1 MSEDKYRII
10 GRVISSSTRQ
20 GVAGARVEAW
30 DKDSHVDDLVGNA
43 VTDAEGFFVIE
54 FDSSY
59 FRELFADRRPDLFFK
74 VFLQDKLIKSTE
86 DSVLWNVDKHDIP
99 VSIELDVDV
108 RPKSIDEAPKD
119 GPRVLRVTNDF
130 DANEQLKIR
139 AVDNPLPNSSLG
151 IAGKSVQVSGP
162 EEFHLTPLLIPFD
175 VADITGIDLSTVRVF
190 RLDEANKKFK
200 PVWNSGVNRALGF
213 FWANICRPGTYVAIG
228 APRDILLREAL
239 RQFSL
244 AREEFDGCGNEKRQE
259 LMHRTFSVFLDAPV
273 EAVDELREFLTR
285 VEIQTGPG
293 LETLGPHEL
302 RLGKGG
308 HPLPFPLPQDA
319 DLRTFRERLSAL
331 DIAADGLPEEELLR
345 PRELHHDVPP
355 WDVAGPFT
363 SWNGVEDF
371 HVEKLRIWEI
381 VSDIRFIDKVFP
393 WLRSKNWWMHQHDV
407 RHTGVASGGSNIN
420 ASSVGNMYRQ
430 SAVPV
435 DGPVITKP
443 AIVDG
448 KIYIGS
454 GKTGGGPGGTLYR
467 IDLATGTVEN
477 SFATSGTAYYGWKGI
492 GGSPTVLSNR
502 VYFSTV
508 YGKIYCIDATT
519 FTQIWMTDLKTANQS
534 QNQPI
539 NNLDGDSWSG
549 PLVVGNR
556 VYVSGGEGESPNP
569 FGFVF
574 CLDATTGH
582 VIWIFC
588 TNKFVDP
595 DNAGS
600 ENQPNVIPASAAVSN
615 PLPAWAT
622 AAGFSLRTGPSDPP
636 HKGASPWSSCAY
648 DSVFNRVYVCTG
660 NSRPDNPLPDEK
672 YASGL
677 LSLDATTGQF
687 RGFFQPAQSDSY
699 WPGDFDVDVPCSP
712 TVYTRTG
719 GQRVVCFGSKN
730 GSFFI
735 LDADTLAV
743 VARRQLLPKQNGS
756 GLPGDVGTPIGS
768 VVDLPVI
775 GGVRTGENMYG
786 VMATPAV
793 SGSLERIFVGL
804 GGYNGIG
811 DSSKTPFMRALDW
824 NNLHDAWSTTLG
836 ADGVTRYNTTN
847 PPMYLTNEAGL
858 SAPGLVN
865 DVVFVSTSKTA
876 LYALSADTG
885 VCLWSASTS
894 SLGGS
899 YSLGPAIY
907 GDYVV
912 LGAGSTVYI
921 YKLRRRFWIPPDLV
935 VIEKW
940 PRWPW
945 PDPGPLRE
953 VLGEILN
960 RVR

>member
-1 MSEDKYRII
+1 MSEDRYRIV
-10 GRVISSSTRQ
+10 GNVISSSTGQ

-30 DKDSHVDDLVGNA
+30 DKDLHVNDLVGSA
-43 VTDAEGFFVIE
+43 VTAEDGSFVIE

-74 VFLQDKLIKSTE
+74 VFLQDRLIKSTE
-86 DSVLWNVDKHDIP
+86 DSVLWNVDAHDIP
-99 VSIELDVDV
+99 VTIEVDIDV
-108 RPKSIDEAPKD
+108 RRTKSIDEAPRN

-139 AVDNPLPNSSLG
+139 TVDNPLPNSTLG
-151 IAGKSVQVSGP
+151 IASQTIQVSGP
-162 EEFHLTPLLIPFD
+162 EEFQLTPLVIPFD
-175 VADITGIDLSTVRVF
+175 VAEVTGIDLSTVRVF

-200 PVWNSGVNRALGF
+200 PVWNSGVNPALSY

-244 AREEFDGCGNEKRQE
+244 ARDEFDGCGNEKRQE
-259 LMHRTFSVFLDAPV
+259 ILQRAFRVFLDAPADVV
-273 EAVDELREFLTR
+273 EELRDFLTR
-285 VEIQTGPG
+285 MEIQTGPG

-319 DLRTFRERLSAL
+319 DLQTLTRRLTTL

-345 PRELHHDVPP
+345 PRDLHRDVPP
-355 WDVAGPFT
+355 WDVSGPFQ

-371 HVEKLRIWEI
+371 HVEKLRIWD
-381 VSDIRFIDKVFP
+381 VVGDLRFIDVVLP
-393 WLRSKNWWMHQHDV
+393 WLRSKDWWMHQHDV
-407 RHTGVASGGSNIN
+407 RHSGVASGGSNID
-420 ASSVGNMYRQ
+420 SSSAGRLYRQ
-430 SAVPV
+430 SAVAV

-454 GKTGGGPGGTLYR
+454 GNTGGGGGTLYK
-467 IDLATGTVEN
+467 IDLGTGTIEN
-477 SFATSGTAYYGWKGI
+477 TFATSGTAFYSWRGI
-492 GGSPTVLSNR
+492 GGSPTVLNNR
-502 VYFSTV
+502 VYISTV
-508 YGKIYCIDATT
+508 YGKIYCLDATT
-519 FTQIWMTDLKTANQS
+519 FTQLWMTDLKNASQS

-539 NNLDGDSWSG
+539 NNPDGDSWSG
-549 PLVVGNR
+549 PLVVNNR

-574 CLDATTGH
+574 CLDATNGH

-588 TNKFVDP
+588 TNKFVNP
-595 DNAGS
+595 DSAGS

-622 AAGFSLRTGPSDPP
+622 SAGFSLRTGPADPP

-648 DSVFNRVYVCTG
+648 DSVFNRVFVCTG
-660 NSRPDNPLPDEK
+660 NSRPDNPLPDER

-687 RGFFQPAQSDSY
+687 RGFFQPLQSDSY

-712 TVYTRTG
+712 TVYTRSG

-756 GLPGDVGTPIGS
+756 GLPGDVGTPIS
-768 VVDLPVI
+768 TVVPLFGTPP
-775 GGVRTGENMYG
+775 TGENKWG

-793 SGSLERIFVGL
+793 SGSLGRIFVGL
-804 GGYNGIG
+804 GGYAGIG

-824 NNLHDAWSTTLG
+824 NNLQDAWSTTLG
-836 ADGVTRYNTTN
+836 GDGVTRYNTTN

-858 SAPGLVN
+858 SAPALVN
-865 DVVFVSTSKTA
+865 DVVFISTSKTA

-885 VCLWSASTS
+885 VCLWSASSS
-894 SLGGS
+894 SLGGN

-912 LGAGSTVYI
+912 VGAGNTVYI

-945 PDPGPLRE
+945 PDPDPRVIDL
-953 VLGEILN
+953 LGEILN
-960 RVR
+960 QVRR